1 MALGELSRLQM
12 QPAWKRDL
20 IAHSYR
26 MIWPA
31 QATARI
37 LGFLSEKIYRI
48 GLAALLHD
56 IGKLALPSAI
66 LLKPGPLTTEEWTVI
81 HRHPEIGSQMLSLVG
96 ADWADLGLIV
106 AAHHERWDG
115 GGYPR
120 GLAKEAIPLEAR
132 ILSVVDAYDAMTS
145 SRAYRPPLSHEKA
158 RTELQRCSGYQF
170 DSGVVA
176 AFFQVLDGRERMRQP
191 QEAHERKTL

>member
-1 MALGELSRLQM
+1 MALRELSRLQM
-12 QPAWKRDL
+12 QPAWKRDI

-26 MIWPA
+26 LVWPA
-31 QATARI
+31 MALARV
-37 LGFLSEKIYRI
+37 LELPSEKIYRV

-56 IGKLALPSAI
+56 LGKLALPSTI
-66 LLKPGPLTTEEWTVI
+66 LLKPGPLTTEEWTVV
-81 HRHPEIGSQMLSLVG
+81 HRHPEIGSQMLLLVG

-120 GLAKEAIPLEAR
+120 GLAKEAIPLEAS

-145 SRAYRPPLSHEKA
+145 SRVYRQPLSHEKA
-158 RTELQRCSGYQF
+158 RVDLQRCSGYQF
-170 DSGVVA
+170 DPRVVA
-176 AFFQVLDGRERMRQP
+176 AFFQVLDSGERMHQP
-191 QEAHERKTL
+191 QAAHGMKTL